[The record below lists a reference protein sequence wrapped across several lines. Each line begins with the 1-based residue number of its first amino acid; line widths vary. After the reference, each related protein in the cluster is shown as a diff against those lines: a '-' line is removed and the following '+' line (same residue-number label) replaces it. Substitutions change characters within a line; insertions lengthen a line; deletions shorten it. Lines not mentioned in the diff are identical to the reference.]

1 LETVVDLQTAELQTA
16 ELETAESETAES
28 ETAETL
34 ADLETTA
41 VADQRG

>member
-16 ELETAESETAES
+16 ELETAESETAE
-28 ETAETL
+28 TL